1 MFAFA
6 VLYETED
13 GKMFKLFKDHIDAR
27 SFANNIACM
36 GHEAKVFDYDMSTNE
51 YIEFYTV

>member
-51 YIEFYTV
+51 YTEFYTV